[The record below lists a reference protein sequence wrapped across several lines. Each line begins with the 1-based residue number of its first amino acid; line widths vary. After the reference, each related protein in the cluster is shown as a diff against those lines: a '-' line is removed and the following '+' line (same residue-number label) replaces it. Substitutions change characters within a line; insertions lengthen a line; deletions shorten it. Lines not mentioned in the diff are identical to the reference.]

1 MVNSRNKGAA
11 VEREFA
17 LIAKESCGWSLVRN
31 LEQSRSGGHDLTGLP
46 GWAIEV
52 KARADR
58 PGPVELE
65 QMWKQAVD
73 QAIRANARG
82 RSWRSRLTGVAGH
95 ATSML
100 TIYVPNGGRAECPGW
115 RLKFTI
121 FSTWSNRWRRP
132 NET

>member
-1 MVNSRNKGAA
+1 MVNSRNKGAQ

-65 QMWKQAVD
+65 QMWKQTVD
-73 QAIRANARG
+73 QAIRANARPILALKVNRRG
-82 RSWRSRLTGVAGH
+82 WTCYVDAHDLRPKWWARGVSWVALEAH
-95 ATSML
+95 DFFHMVESLEAS
-100 TIYVPNGGRAECPGW
+100 E
-115 RLKFTI
+115 
-121 FSTWSNRWRRP
+121 
-132 NET
+132 

>member
-17 LIAKESCGWSLVRN
+17 LIAKETCGWSLVRN

-65 QMWKQAVD
+65 QMWKQTVD
-73 QAIRANARG
+73 QAIRANARPILALKVNRRG
-82 RSWRSRLTGVAGH
+82 WICYVDAHDLRPEWWPRGWSWVALEVH
-95 ATSML
+95 DFFHMVESLEAS
-100 TIYVPNGGRAECPGW
+100 E
-115 RLKFTI
+115 
-121 FSTWSNRWRRP
+121 
-132 NET
+132 